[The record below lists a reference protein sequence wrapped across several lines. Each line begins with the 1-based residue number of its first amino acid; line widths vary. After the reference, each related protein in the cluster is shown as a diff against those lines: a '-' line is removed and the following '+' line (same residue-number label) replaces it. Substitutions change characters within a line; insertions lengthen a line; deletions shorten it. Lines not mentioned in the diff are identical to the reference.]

1 MSMQG
6 NGEDR
11 DKQVFLFLP
20 LLLFFQAFQKYRSSM
35 KVDVVYRYTWTIPKV
50 SELRENRNDICSNK
64 EIAKRDI

>member
-11 DKQVFLFLP
+11 GKQVLLFLT

-35 KVDVVYRYTWTIPKV
+35 KVDVVYRYTWTLPKV
-50 SELRENRNDICSNK
+50 SELREN
-64 EIAKRDI
+64 